1 MDQWIAVGTLFGVL
15 VTAAITDWKTGKI
28 YNWLTIPA
36 MVVGLVFWTAAGAD
50 GALSSLGQS
59 ALSLVVGFVPF
70 ALIVAL
76 GGMGGGDA
84 KLLGAV
90 GALCGDWR
98 CVLATAFY
106 GFSLAALFAVCVMV
120 HRRLVVQTLSRLFT
134 AVTFLYARTRPEMP
148 TDSLRIP
155 MGIALCI
162 GGILAGLEHLDVLR
176 LPWSL

>member
-1 MDQWIAVGTLFGVL
+1 MNQWIGVGTAFGVL

-36 MVVGLVFWTAAGAD
+36 MGVGLLFWTVAGTE
-50 GALSSLGQS
+50 GPLNGLGQS
-59 ALSLVVGFVPF
+59 ALSLMIGFAPF
-70 ALIVAL
+70 AVIVVL

-98 CVLATAFY
+98 CVLSTAFY
-106 GFSLAALFAVCVMV
+106 GFSLAAGFALCIMV
-120 HRRLVVQTLSRLFT
+120 KRRIVGQTLSRLLT
-134 AVTFLYARTRPEMP
+134 TVMFLSARARPEMP
-148 TDSLRIP
+148 SDSPRIP
-155 MGIALCI
+155 MGIAFGV
-162 GGILAGLEHLDVLR
+162 GGILAGLEYLDVLS